1 MKNLRKVMVLVLALL
16 VVFAFSVTAFAADGD
31 ITVNGPVNGATY
43 EAYLM
48 FDVTVNAQNKPS
60 YTIPAGSTIADVTGF
75 GDTFTT
81 TTNGG
86 KTYVQAKD
94 GANVIAWIKANAEAI
109 KTACGDA
116 KDTATGAGNSVTLS
130 TGALGYY
137 MVYSKNGDVTAV
149 SVDTTAKTA
158 TVDSK
163 LPNKPSVDPEEGKK
177 VATSEDGE
185 KTDVTTMEVGQ
196 TAYFT
201 VTFTATNY
209 EVENG
214 VSTPITQYVVTDT
227 PDGFDINEDSVK
239 VKVNN
244 ADYAIAGK
252 TITTAKSDAGV
263 LTVTIPWDQ
272 TTYNTSN
279 TVVVTYT
286 ATLTNKN
293 LASGSSNKA
302 SVKYNET
309 TIPGTPETHVYNYTL
324 NVEKVDADQKTTKL
338 EGAKFVLKQGEKFY
352 KVDATTGAVTWV
364 ADQKDAT
371 EVTTNANGVATFQG
385 LKAGDY
391 TLVETVAPEGY
402 NLAAPKPVTLAAVTE
417 ELENDTTLT
426 VTSQV
431 EDKAGSV
438 LPSTGGVGTTIFYI
452 LGSLLVVGCGIVLV
466 SKKRVT
472 NR

>member
-1 MKNLRKVMVLVLALL
+1 MKNLRKVMVLVIALL

-31 ITVNGPVNGATY
+31 ITVNGPVEGAKY
-43 EAYLM
+43 EAYIM

-60 YTIPAGSTIADVTGF
+60 YTIPAGSTIASVTGF
-75 GDTFTT
+75 GDIFTT

-86 KTYVQAKD
+86 KTYVQAKENAD
-94 GANVIAWIKANAEAI
+94 VIAWIKANADAI
-109 KTACGDA
+109 KGACA
-116 KDTATGAGNSVTLS
+116 KKAEATGSGNSVKLA

-137 MVYSKNGDVTAV
+137 MVYSSKGETTAV
-149 SVDTTAKTA
+149 SVDTTAKEA

-163 LPNKPSVDPEEGKK
+163 LPSTPSIDPEEGKK

-209 EVENG
+209 KVENG

-286 ATLTNKN
+286 ATLTNKH

-309 TIPGTPETHVYNYTL
+309 TIPGEPETHVYNYTV
-324 NVEKVDADQKTTKL
+324 NVEKVDADNKETKL
-338 EGAKFVLKQGEKFY
+338 QGAKFVLKQGEKFY

-364 ADQKDAT
+364 DSQANAT

-402 NLAAPKPVTLAAVTE
+402 NLAAPKPVTLAAVSE
-417 ELENDTTLT
+417 ELHCPAPLP
-426 VTSQV
+426 
-431 EDKAGSV
+431 V
-438 LPSTGGVGTTIFYI
+438 LPG
-452 LGSLLVVGCGIVLV
+452 LLQ
-466 SKKRVT
+466 T
-472 NR
+472 DT